1 MAIIRHDLWEKD
13 LHLFSLFDKNLL
25 LDVNSGSVHELDEEA
40 YQVLKTMKEEGEEA
54 ALLRFGRGAEEVL
67 GELKDLIKRGFL
79 ASSLPVADILPLK
92 TDILKSLCLN
102 VAHSC
107 NLACIYCFASQ
118 GTFRQ
123 KREMMSFKVG
133 KAALDYLLR
142 QSGSRPTVEVDF
154 FGGEP
159 LLNWQVVE
167 ALTLYGEEAAK
178 KKGKGISF
186 TLTTNATLLKPNII
200 DFLNEHNF
208 QVVLSLDGRKAIH
221 DKARPSLKGEPTFER
236 TLKGISD
243 FIFARGHFNYYIRGT
258 YTHYNLD
265 FAQDIIFL
273 ADLGFK
279 EISLEPVVAAPTADY
294 ALREEDLP
302 ILEKEYELLAKV
314 YLERKK
320 EGRPFNFYHFNL
332 DLKGG
337 PCLIKR
343 LTACAAGNQYLAV
356 APDGSF
362 YPCHQFDGQK
372 DYILGNVFE
381 GITKPERQEEFRAV
395 DVLKKEPC
403 FSCWARFYCGGGC
416 LAQAQAF
423 SGSIHK
429 PDVRSCRLLK
439 KRIECA
445 IYVQASALNED
456 FSLCSPSVR
465 QEFCGY

>member
-1 MAIIRHDLWEKD
+1 MAIISPEMWEKD

-25 LDVNSGSVHELDEEA
+25 LDVNSGSVHELDEVA
-40 YQVLKTMKEEGEEA
+40 YQVLKTIEEEGEEA
-54 ALLRFGRGAEEVL
+54 ALSRFETEAEEVL

-79 ASSLPVADILPLK
+79 ASSLPVADIAPSK

-118 GTFRQ
+118 GTFNQ
-123 KREMMSFKVG
+123 QQEMMSLEVG
-133 KAALDYLLR
+133 RKAIDYLL
-142 QSGSRPTVEVDF
+142 QKSGSRPTVEIDF

-159 LLNWQVVE
+159 LLNWKTVK
-167 ALTLYGEEAAK
+167 ALTLYGEETAQK
-178 KKGKGISF
+178 RGKVISF
-186 TLTTNATLLKPNII
+186 TLTTNATLLKPGII
-200 DFLNEHNF
+200 DFLNQHNF

-221 DKARPSLKGEPTFER
+221 DQARPLVKGGPTFER
-236 TLKGISD
+236 ALKGISD
-243 FIFARGHFNYYIRGT
+243 LISTRGHYNYYIRGT

-265 FAQDIIFL
+265 FVQDVIYL

-279 EISLEPVVAAPTADY
+279 EISLEPVVAAPEADF
-294 ALREEDLP
+294 ALKEKDLP
-302 ILEKEYELLAKV
+302 FLEKEYELLAKV

-343 LTACAAGNQYLAV
+343 LTACGAGNQYLAV
-356 APDGSF
+356 APDGSL
-362 YPCHQFDGQK
+362 YPCHQFDGKK
-372 DYILGNVFE
+372 DYVLGNVFD
-381 GITKPERQEEFRAV
+381 GITKPELQEEFQAV

-403 FSCWARFYCGGGC
+403 SACWARFYCGGGC

-423 SGSIHK
+423 SGSIRQA
-429 PDVRSCRLLK
+429 DLRSCRLLK

-445 IYVQASALNED
+445 IYVQASALN
-456 FSLCSPSVR
+456 
-465 QEFCGY
+465 